1 MAGPKPPQIALSE
14 VEKRELE
21 KLVSRYTTGQQK
33 ARRGRIILKAAA
45 GQSDSAIVRE
55 LKVSM
60 DMVPLWRR
68 RWLLLQPISLD
79 DLSMEERLEDLPR
92 PGAPAR
98 IMPDQRCQIEQM
110 ACEAPGKAGRP
121 ISQWTGRELAD
132 EIINQGIVETI
143 SPRHAAR
150 LLKGGRSSRT

>member
-1 MAGPKPPQIALSE
+1 MPGPKPPQIALSE
-14 VEKRELE
+14 VERGELE

-33 ARRGRIILKAAA
+33 AGRGRIILKAGE

-60 DMVPLWRR
+60 DMVRLWRR

-79 DLSMEERLEDLPR
+79 DLSIEERLEDLSR
-92 PGAPAR
+92 PGTPAR
-98 IMPDQRCQIEQM
+98 ITPDQGCQIEQM
-110 ACEAPGKAGRP
+110 ACQAPEPSGRA
-121 ISQWTGRELAD
+121 ISQWSGREIAD
-132 EIINQGIVETI
+132 EIIQQGIVETI

-150 LLKGGRSSRT
+150 LIKKGVSIRT